1 MTPEYP
7 FSKDEVSILKA
18 AWASDA
24 GKLALTLII
33 ERLGQLHG
41 HSISADPIEHALIP
55 GRRFVAV
62 ELARAINT
70 PLDQFTKD
78 TDDRSSSRPLTA
90 TERAA
95 RVTAGLDPAG
105 RRRSASQSAGS

>member
-1 MTPEYP
+1 VTPEYP
-7 FSKDEVSILKA
+7 FAKEEVSILKA

-24 GKLALTLII
+24 GKLALNLII
-33 ERLGQLHG
+33 ERLGLLHG
-41 HSISADPIEHALIP
+41 HSISADPIENALIP

-78 TDDRSSSRPLTA
+78 TDVRSSSRPVSA
-90 TERAA
+90 TERAR
-95 RVTAGLDPAG
+95 RVAAGLDPSGRKPAG
-105 RRRSASQSAGS
+105 

>member
-7 FSKDEVSILKA
+7 FTKEEVSIIKA
-18 AWASDA
+18 AWANDA
-24 GKLALTLII
+24 GRLALELIVD
-33 ERLGQLHG
+33 RLGLMHG
-41 HSISADPIEHALIP
+41 HSIDSDPVANALLP

-70 PLDQFTKD
+70 PLDKFVKD
-78 TDDRSSSRPLTA
+78 TDDRSSSRPLSA

-95 RVTAGLDPAG
+95 HVAAGLDPAG
-105 RRRSASQSAGS
+105 RKRAKP

>member
-7 FSKDEVSILKA
+7 FSKEEVSILKA

-24 GKLALTLII
+24 GKLAITLII

-41 HSISADPIEHALIP
+41 HSISADPIEQALLP

-70 PLDQFTKD
+70 PLDQFAKD
-78 TDDRSSSRPLTA
+78 ADDRSSSRPVSA
-90 TERAA
+90 TERAR
-95 RVTAGLDPAG
+95 RVTAGLDPSG